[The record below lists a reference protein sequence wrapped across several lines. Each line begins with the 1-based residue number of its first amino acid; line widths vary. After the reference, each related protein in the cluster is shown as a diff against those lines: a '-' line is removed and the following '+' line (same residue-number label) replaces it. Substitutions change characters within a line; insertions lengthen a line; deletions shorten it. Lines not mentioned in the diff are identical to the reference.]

1 MKKSLRKP
9 NKTAPGAVQLNELR
23 GVNHGAIVVKNAQTV
38 QTIAKK
44 VEGKEMLSKV
54 KKYEPVVIKGYK
66 YAF

>member
-1 MKKSLRKP
+1 MKKSSRKP
-9 NKTAPGAVQLNELR
+9 NRRASGAVQLNESR
-23 GVNHGAIVVKNAQTV
+23 GANHGAIVVTNAQTDQFV
-38 QTIAKK
+38 AKK

>member
-1 MKKSLRKP
+1 MKKSLRRP
-9 NKTAPGAVQLNELR
+9 NKTGAAQLNELR
-23 GVNHGAIVVKNAQTV
+23 GLNHGAIVVKNAQTG

>member
-1 MKKSLRKP
+1 MKKSSRKP
-9 NKTAPGAVQLNELR
+9 NRKASGAVQLSELR
-23 GVNHGAIVVKNAQTV
+23 GVTHGAIVVKNGQLG
-38 QTIAKK
+38 QMNAKK